1 MGAFRLRGYVQHGV
15 LSIVDMQ
22 FLTMHEQ
29 YISTPIVPL
38 ILTFFNV
45 DFMAPVTP
53 EDHLDPKPIKDTMS
67 TAMIFIRIGT

>member
-1 MGAFRLRGYVQHGV
+1 
-15 LSIVDMQ
+15 
-22 FLTMHEQ
+22 MHEQ

-67 TAMIFIRIGT
+67 TAIIFIRIGT